1 MHLMNEQR
9 VHLEGT
15 LMPKRYL
22 ILGLFI
28 ISLVVPAIPTNGA
41 SSNFI
46 ADFVEPSIGTQLKME
61 LSGESNT
68 QDMPSTEGH
77 RVILQFEQKLSPQQL
92 EFAES
97 MGIEFVKRSGTIVNV
112 GRIYSARARSLGSL
126 QTLARIGLLRATS
139 GEKQYVP
146 SLISSVPA
154 TKAPDVWANL
164 KENGNS
170 INGSGV
176 TVAVIDTGVNMNH
189 PSFWRQ
195 SEGPYDVIEELGD
208 DFYVDID
215 SDSVADPN
223 EGPISHIDLQ
233 NPSTIEL
240 ANEYMFIDTDGNS
253 VFEYDEGDRW
263 LGGIDANTNGR
274 ADLPAE
280 HVVIFGESKIAIL
293 YDQASNRVYERG
305 TNLTTMGISVTDTN
319 GHGTHVSSTILGGQ
333 PGFTSYVGVAP
344 GADLIAIKSP
354 LKSSDILDA
363 IHFACE
369 NGADIINMSFS
380 SYLGFLDGTDAED
393 LAVTEAFLQYGTISA
408 IAAGNLGNQ
417 VNSPKHALFS
427 VPVGSN
433 ASSGLT
439 VGTPPDASFIS
450 FLWRSADRDEH
461 VFLKTP
467 SGVIIDTGQFSELVG
482 DSFVIEQPELHAYAF
497 AETSL
502 RGMNNLLIQVSEDD
516 HNWTSG
522 SWSVGLT
529 NPTGAMIT
537 VDAYA
542 WDNFWVGSNL
552 RFTTNVVNTRTISS
566 PGTAD
571 LAVTVGCYDDGSHGI
586 YSSSSRGPRIDGA
599 KTITVAA
606 PGASIHA
613 ASQILSGLWTSRSG
627 TSMASPH
634 VAGIL
639 ALIRQASPEPSAWND
654 FTALTAGAG
663 GQGSHYSPADD
674 AWGYGLVDSLW
685 SVRHVLSSPITYGMS
700 LAEWTG
706 YEDVLS
712 SGTDL
717 SIAGDL
723 DILSVKAHQD
733 TERLVIAATMRSTA
747 DFGGD
752 NILTLHWDNDSEIT
766 TGLLGADVQVNL
778 TGGVATAYE
787 WTGLSYSPAALSV
800 NRWTDSQTAFISIE
814 KSSPDIRGRIFVS
827 TSNLTISPVDQTG
840 FAEMQNQWRPIVTD
854 LDVDSVYDVFN
865 VTITMS
871 DRDDPVDSFSIQ
883 WSVLDENY
891 DILSTSSEIGHE
903 NATVE
908 VQVDLPNY
916 NFPYSIL
923 FNVSDSSY
931 TVYLPL
937 VLLAAEITTL
947 RIVSAAIDQDM
958 LVIGPFLPARVTGE
972 IVIEGY
978 ILAESVWI
986 SFQRN
991 ASPGLN
997 FTLSGAGGI
1006 YPIDVVPSSF
1016 AAGEY
1021 EVYAAAESITGQ
1033 SVELHIGTLLIVE
1046 DNSMVVLLAAGVI
1059 GIAVIVYYLPRA
1071 LSRRKGDA

>member
-1 MHLMNEQR
+1 MH
-9 VHLEGT
+9 
-15 LMPKRYL
+15 KRYL

-28 ISLVVPAIPTNGA
+28 VSLVVPTAPTNGA
-41 SSNFI
+41 STNFT
-46 ADFVEPSIGTQLKME
+46 ANFAEPSIGTQLKME
-61 LSGESNT
+61 LTGESNI
-68 QDMPSTEGH
+68 QDMPTTDSH
-77 RVILQFEQKLSPQQL
+77 RAILQFQQELSLQQI

-97 MGIEFVKRSGTIVNV
+97 IGIEFVKRGGSIVNV
-112 GRIYSARARSLGSL
+112 GRIYSARASSLASL

-176 TVAVIDTGVNMNH
+176 KVAVIDTGVNMNH

-195 SEGPYDVIEELGD
+195 TEGPYNVIGD
-208 DFYVDID
+208 DGDYYVDID
-215 SDSVADPN
+215 NDSVADAN

-233 NPSTIEL
+233 NPSTIEMS
-240 ANEYMFIDTDGNS
+240 NEYIFIDTGGDN
-253 VFEYDEGDRW
+253 VFELVEGDLW
-263 LGGIDANTNGR
+263 LGAIDANTNGL
-274 ADLPAE
+274 ADLPFE
-280 HVVIFGESKIAIL
+280 DVVIFGESKIALL
-293 YDQASNRVYERG
+293 YDQEENRVYERG
-305 TNLTTMGISVTDTN
+305 TNLTTMGIFVTDTN

-333 PGFTSYVGVAP
+333 LGYTGYVGVAP

-369 NGADIINMSFS
+369 NEADIINMSFS
-380 SYLGFLDGTDAED
+380 SYLGFLDGTDIED
-393 LAVTEAFLQYGTISA
+393 LAVTEAFLQYGTICT
-408 IAAGNLGNQ
+408 IAAGNLGDAMG
-417 VNSPKHALFS
+417 SPKHAFFS
-427 VPVGSN
+427 VPAGTN
-433 ASSGLT
+433 ASTGLT

-450 FLWRSADRDEH
+450 FLWRSTDGDEH

-467 SGVIIDTGQFSELVG
+467 SGVTIDTGQFSELEG

-502 RGMNNLLIQVSEDD
+502 RGMNNLLIQVSEDN

-522 SWSVGLT
+522 SWSVGVT
-529 NPTGAMIT
+529 NPTGAMIS

-542 WDNFWVGSNL
+542 WDNLWTGPNL
-552 RFTTNVVNTRTISS
+552 KFTTNIDNTRTISS

-571 LAVTVGCYDDGSHGI
+571 LAVTVSCYDDGTHGI
-586 YSSSSRGPRIDGA
+586 YHSSSKGPRIDGA

-606 PGASIHA
+606 PGVSVHA
-613 ASQILSGLWTSRSG
+613 ASQILSNLWSSRSG

-654 FTALTAGAG
+654 FTALIAGAG
-663 GQGSHYSPADD
+663 GHESHYSPADD
-674 AWGYGLVDSLW
+674 VWGYGLVDSVW
-685 SVRHVLSSPITYGMS
+685 SVRHVLSSPIEYGMS

-706 YEDVLS
+706 YEDVLT

-717 SIAGDL
+717 SITGEL
-723 DILSVKAHQD
+723 DILNVKAHQS

-747 DFGGD
+747 DFEGD
-752 NILTLHWDNDSEIT
+752 NILTLHWDTDSEIT
-766 TGLLGADVQVNL
+766 TGLQGANIQVNL
-778 TGGVATAYE
+778 TGGIATAYE
-787 WTGLSYSPAALSV
+787 WNGSSYSPATLSV
-800 NRWTDSQTAFISIE
+800 NRWTDAQTAFISIE
-814 KSSPDIRGRIFVS
+814 KSSPNVRGRIFVS
-827 TSNLTISPVDQTG
+827 TSNLTNSPADQTG
-840 FAEMQNQWRPIVTD
+840 LAVLENQWQPIVTD
-854 LDVDSVYDVFN
+854 LDVDSIDNVFN
-865 VTITMS
+865 VTIAMS

-883 WSVLDENY
+883 WSVIDENY
-891 DILSTSSEIGHE
+891 EIISTSSDIGHDS
-903 NATVE
+903 ATIE

-916 NFPYSIL
+916 NNPYSII
-923 FNVSDSSY
+923 FNVSDSFY
-931 TVYLPL
+931 TVYLPP
-937 VLLAAEITTL
+937 VLLAAITAL
-947 RIVSAAIDQDM
+947 RIVSATIDQDI
-958 LVIGPFLPARVTGE
+958 LYIGPFLPARVTGE
-972 IVIEGY
+972 IMIEGY

-991 ASPGLN
+991 ASASLN
-997 FTLSGAGGI
+997 FTLTGVGGF
-1006 YPIDVVPSSF
+1006 YPIDIAPSSF

-1033 SVELHIGTLLIVE
+1033 SVELHIGTLLLVE
-1046 DNSMVVLLAAGVI
+1046 DNSMVALLTAGAI
-1059 GIAVIVYYLPRA
+1059 GLVVIVYYLPQVI
-1071 LSRRKGDA
+1071 SRRKGEAVE

>member
-1 MHLMNEQR
+1 ML
-9 VHLEGT
+9 
-15 LMPKRYL
+15 KRYL

-28 ISLVVPAIPTNGA
+28 ISLGIPATPTNGA
-41 SSNFI
+41 SSNFAANPAI
-46 ADFVEPSIGTQLKME
+46 PSIGTQLKMV
-61 LSGESNT
+61 LSGESAT

-77 RVILQFEQKLSPQQL
+77 RVILQFEQELSPKQI

-97 MGIEFVKRSGTIVNV
+97 MDVDFVRRSGSIVNV
-112 GRIYSARARSLGSL
+112 GRIYSARASSLMSL

-176 TVAVIDTGVNMNH
+176 TVAVIDTGINMNH

-195 SEGPYDVIEELGD
+195 TEGPYDVIEDNGD
-208 DFYVDID
+208 YYVDID
-215 SDSVADPN
+215 SDAVADAN
-223 EGPISHIDLQ
+223 EGPISHIDIQ
-233 NPSTIEL
+233 IPSTIEMS
-240 ANEYMFIDTDGNS
+240 NEYMFIDTNGNN
-253 VFEYDEGDRW
+253 VFELVEGDLW
-263 LGGIDANTNGR
+263 LGAIDANTNSR
-274 ADLPAE
+274 ADLPTE
-280 HVVIFGESKIAIL
+280 DVVIFGESKIALL
-293 YDQASNRVYERG
+293 YDQATNRVYERG
-305 TNLTTMGISVTDTN
+305 TNLTTMGIFVTDTN

-333 PGFTSYVGVAP
+333 LGYTSYVGVAP

-380 SYLGFLDGTDAED
+380 SYLGFLDGTDIED
-393 LAVTEAFLQYGTISA
+393 LAVTEAFLQYGTIST
-408 IAAGNLGNQ
+408 IAAGNLGNPM
-417 VNSPKHALFS
+417 NSPKHAFFS
-427 VPVGSN
+427 VPTGSN
-433 ASSGLT
+433 ATIGLT

-450 FLWRSADRDEH
+450 FLWRSTNRDEH

-467 SGVIIDTGQFSELVG
+467 SGVTIDTGPFGDLTG
-482 DSFVIEQPELHAYAF
+482 DSFIIEEPELHAYAF

-542 WDNFWVGSNL
+542 WDNVWVGSNL
-552 RFTTNVVNTRTISS
+552 RFTTNVDSTRTISS

-571 LAVTVGCYDDGSHGI
+571 LAVTVSCYDDGTQGM
-586 YSSSSRGPRIDGA
+586 YSSSSKGPRIDGA

-613 ASQILSGLWTSRSG
+613 ASQILSSLWSSRSG

-654 FTALTAGAG
+654 FTGLTAGAG

-674 AWGYGLVDSLW
+674 AWGYGLADSVW
-685 SVRHVLSSPITYGMS
+685 SVRHVLSSPISYGMS
-700 LAEWTG
+700 LTEWTG
-706 YEDVLS
+706 YENVLT

-717 SIAGDL
+717 SISGEL
-723 DILSVKAHQD
+723 DILSVKAHQS
-733 TERLVIAATMRSTA
+733 TQRLVIAATMRSTA

-752 NILTLHWDNDSEIT
+752 NILTLHWDTDSEIT
-766 TGLLGADVQVNL
+766 TGLQGADIQVNL
-778 TGGVATAYE
+778 TGGIATAYE
-787 WTGLSYSPAALSV
+787 WNGSSYSPAALSV
-800 NRWTDSQTAFISIE
+800 DRWTDSQTAFISIE
-814 KSSPDIRGRIFVS
+814 KSNPDVRGRIFVS
-827 TSNLTISPVDQTG
+827 TSNLTISPADQTSL
-840 FAEMQNQWRPIVTD
+840 AVMQNQWRPIITD
-854 LDVDSVYDVFN
+854 LDVDSIYDVFN

-871 DRDDPVDSFSIQ
+871 DRDDPVDSFSIR
-883 WSVLDENY
+883 WSVIDENY
-891 DILSTSSEIGHE
+891 NIISTSSELGHE
-903 NATVE
+903 NTAVE

-916 NFPYSIL
+916 NYPYSVV

-931 TVYLPL
+931 IVYLPP
-937 VLLAAEITTL
+937 VLLAAEITSI
-947 RIVSAAIDQDM
+947 RIVSATIDQDM
-958 LVIGPFLPARVTGE
+958 LFIGPFLPARVTGE

-991 ASPGLN
+991 ASAPLN
-997 FTLSGAGGI
+997 FTLTGAGGI
-1006 YPIDVVPSSF
+1006 YPIDIVPSSF

-1021 EVYAAAESITGQ
+1021 EIHAAAESITGQ

-1046 DNSMVVLLAAGVI
+1046 DNSMLVLLAAGVI
-1059 GIAVIVYYLPRA
+1059 GIVVIVYYLPRA
-1071 LSRRKGDA
+1071 ISRRKGDA

>member
-1 MHLMNEQR
+1 
-9 VHLEGT
+9 
-15 LMPKRYL
+15 
-22 ILGLFI
+22 
-28 ISLVVPAIPTNGA
+28 
-41 SSNFI
+41 
-46 ADFVEPSIGTQLKME
+46 
-61 LSGESNT
+61 
-68 QDMPSTEGH
+68 
-77 RVILQFEQKLSPQQL
+77 
-92 EFAES
+92 
-97 MGIEFVKRSGTIVNV
+97 
-112 GRIYSARARSLGSL
+112 
-126 QTLARIGLLRATS
+126 
-139 GEKQYVP
+139 P

-164 KENGNS
+164 NENGNS

-195 SEGPYDVIEELGD
+195 TEGPYAVIGD
-208 DFYVDID
+208 DGDYYVDID
-215 SDSVADPN
+215 SDSVADAN

-233 NPSTIEL
+233 NPLTIEMS
-240 ANEYMFIDTDGNS
+240 NEYMFIDTDGNN
-253 VFEYDEGDRW
+253 VFELDEGDLW
-263 LGGIDANTNGR
+263 LGAIDANTNSR
-274 ADLPAE
+274 ADLPSE
-280 HVVIFGESKIAIL
+280 DVVIFGESKIALL
-293 YDQASNRVYERG
+293 YDQANNRVFERG

-333 PGFTSYVGVAP
+333 IGYTSYVGVAP

-380 SYLGFLDGTDAED
+380 SYLGFLDGTDIED
-393 LAVTEAFLQYGTISA
+393 LAVTEAFLQYGAISS
-408 IAAGNLGNQ
+408 IAAGNLGNAM
-417 VNSPKHALFS
+417 NSPKHAFFS
-427 VPVGSN
+427 VPAGSN
-433 ASSGLT
+433 ASTGLT
-439 VGTPPDASFIS
+439 VGTPPDASFVS
-450 FLWRSADRDEH
+450 FLWRSTDRDEH

-467 SGVIIDTGQFSELVG
+467 GGATIDTGQFSDLI
-482 DSFVIEQPELHAYAF
+482 DSSFVIEEPELHAYAF

-529 NPTGAMIT
+529 NPTGTMIT

-542 WDNFWVGSNL
+542 WDNVWVGSNL
-552 RFTTNVVNTRTISS
+552 KFTTNIDNTRTISS

-571 LAVTVGCYDDGSHGI
+571 LAVTVGCYDDGTSGI

-613 ASQILSGLWTSRSG
+613 ASQILSSLWSSRSG

-639 ALIRQASPEPSAWND
+639 ALIRQASPESSAWND

-674 AWGYGLVDSLW
+674 AWGYGLVDSVW

-706 YEDVLS
+706 YENVLT

-717 SIAGDL
+717 SISGEL
-723 DILSVKAHQD
+723 DILNVKAHQS

-747 DFGGD
+747 DFGGS
-752 NILTLHWDNDSEIT
+752 NILTLHWDTDSEIT
-766 TGLLGADVQVNL
+766 TGLLGADIQVNL

-787 WTGLSYSPAALSV
+787 WTESSYSPAALSV

-814 KSSPDIRGRIFVS
+814 KSSPDVRGRIFVS
-827 TSNLTISPVDQTG
+827 TSNLTISPADQTSL
-840 FAEMQNQWRPIVTD
+840 AVLLNQWRPIVTD
-854 LDVDSVYDVFN
+854 LDVNSVHDVFN
-865 VTITMS
+865 VTIKMS

-883 WSVLDENY
+883 WSVVDENY
-891 DILSTSSEIGHE
+891 DIISTSSEIGHE

-931 TVYLPL
+931 IVYLPL

-947 RIVSAAIDQDM
+947 RIVSATIDQDM
-958 LVIGPFLPARVTGE
+958 LIIGPFLPVRVTGE

-991 ASPGLN
+991 ASTGLN

-1016 AAGEY
+1016 AAGDY
-1021 EVYAAAESITGQ
+1021 DVYAAAESITGQ

-1046 DNSMVVLLAAGVI
+1046 DNSMIVLLAVGVI
-1059 GIAVIVYYLPRA
+1059 GIVVIVYYLPRA
-1071 LSRRKGDA
+1071 ISRRKGDA